1 MTRSVN
7 RTCRIVVLATLSV
20 SFYTYVRQETEF
32 TSIGSFNLHIT
43 DALFGLILF
52 CSLFGLENRRGRSPA
67 EMMLLFLSGL
77 LLLSFSRGVIEAGNA
92 AAGNAFRL
100 YSVFTALIIFMYFWG
115 RKLDY
120 QWVFDKIIWLGWAV
134 VFLGI
139 ARIVLGLDAFV
150 RNPDPFEEPRIFNS
164 AAALLL
170 GQAAL
175 IALYRSMMQPSARRS
190 WNALCFT
197 IFFATILLSNQ
208 RTATFATIAG
218 VIAIVSLAARR
229 RETTIICAGIIA
241 CAVGIG
247 ILAIASLSDGELTKY
262 LPHSLQ
268 MIASQEG
275 SYGWRLDQWQ
285 IYFQQWVDATPFDQI
300 VGQPFGIARAVGLKF
315 STLKQVDPLVL
326 PAHSGYLQFLLNV
339 GVIGLLIFISVL
351 VFAFAD
357 AIVVL
362 KGHQSYSPLVVLAVA
377 ILVSQVV
384 FSFSY
389 SFEGEQGL
397 PLAISVQIIALA
409 REASARV
416 RLVQPRSV
424 LPVPL
429 YVDRPQSSKQRN

>member
-1 MTRSVN
+1 M
-7 RTCRIVVLATLSV
+7 
-20 SFYTYVRQETEF
+20 
-32 TSIGSFNLHIT
+32 
-43 DALFGLILF
+43 
-52 CSLFGLENRRGRSPA
+52 
-67 EMMLLFLSGL
+67 
-77 LLLSFSRGVIEAGNA
+77 
-92 AAGNAFRL
+92 
-100 YSVFTALIIFMYFWG
+100 
-115 RKLDY
+115 
-120 QWVFDKIIWLGWAV
+120 
-134 VFLGI
+134 
-139 ARIVLGLDAFV
+139 
-150 RNPDPFEEPRIFNS
+150 
-164 AAALLL
+164 
-170 GQAAL
+170 
-175 IALYRSMMQPSARRS
+175 
-190 WNALCFT
+190 
-197 IFFATILLSNQ
+197 
-208 RTATFATIAG
+208 
-218 VIAIVSLAARR
+218 
-229 RETTIICAGIIA
+229 
-241 CAVGIG
+241 
-247 ILAIASLSDGELTKY
+247 LAIASLSDGELTKY